1 MKMQI
6 IFYGVVASCLR
17 CKAWIVE
24 FLTIIDFRIEGS
36 QMRCRL
42 KKRWLLIAILRKS
55 VIDLKFNIK
64 IYKKTYLLRSGLDS
78 RASFALLL
86 CLFLQGISWW
96 ERYKVAREIGLLLV
110 RLIKR
115 RGQVD
120 VLVLAD
126 LGSLL
131 NAYLTIS
138 DLS

>member
-1 MKMQI
+1 
-6 IFYGVVASCLR
+6 
-17 CKAWIVE
+17 
-24 FLTIIDFRIEGS
+24 
-36 QMRCRL
+36 
-42 KKRWLLIAILRKS
+42 
-55 VIDLKFNIK
+55 
-64 IYKKTYLLRSGLDS
+64 
-78 RASFALLL
+78 
-86 CLFLQGISWW
+86 
-96 ERYKVAREIGLLLV
+96 VAREIGQLLV